1 MKKRMISD
9 MKSIV
14 KDKKLKIEELQNQ
27 INEIKNRREQN
38 QKVKEMI
45 FRHFENINNTKKE
58 LDDLKIRNLIS
69 EIQDKA
75 INDIIPF
82 IVIGFKFLFMRKR
95 YKSRKQAVICACLHV
110 NLSALLFFL

>member
-75 INDIIPF
+75 INDWKIY
-82 IVIGFKFLFMRKR
+82 FKLFK
-95 YKSRKQAVICACLHV
+95 
-110 NLSALLFFL
+110 